1 MKATLPALT
10 LAAMLISP
18 ASHAFFGQGNTTTD
32 VMTQMA
38 TQFADD
44 QASESALVQAITEQ
58 VGVSPTQAAGGA
70 SALLAMAAN
79 QLTGNQQQE
88 LASLRPDLSSLSSL
102 LGDSGIGD
110 NISSLKGLYKVADTL
125 GIDAATLQQ
134 FVPIVLDYLGQQ
146 GASEGLLSALTGLWP

>member
-10 LAAMLISP
+10 LAAILISP
-18 ASHAFFGQGNTTTD
+18 ASQAFFGQGNTTTD

-44 QASESALVQAITEQ
+44 QASESPLVQAITEQ
-58 VGVSPTQAAGGA
+58 VDVSPTQAAGGA

-110 NISSLKGLYKVADTL
+110 NIGSLESLYNVADTL